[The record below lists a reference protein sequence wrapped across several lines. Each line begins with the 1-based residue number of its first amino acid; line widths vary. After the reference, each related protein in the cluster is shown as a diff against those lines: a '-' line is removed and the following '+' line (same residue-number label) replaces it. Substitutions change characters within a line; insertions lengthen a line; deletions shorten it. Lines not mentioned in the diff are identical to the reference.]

1 MAPRFYY
8 APNEPQPV
16 LKTVGVICM
25 GAIPMI
31 VVGLATAPF
40 VNSVNLYIPEFARRS
55 RDVLIRYSQNLP
67 KDAQLEFVTAR
78 LFGLPKTTGVRVS
91 EIRALPS
98 RWGRLA
104 NLERIRTPRL
114 QKELAQRSA
123 WKKAL
128 GFLAEPRFKFY
139 VTDDVASMRR
149 SRAPGVWENVL
160 KEIRKSS

>member
-1 MAPRFYY
+1 
-8 APNEPQPV
+8 
-16 LKTVGVICM
+16 M

-31 VVGLATAPF
+31 VVGVATAPF
-40 VNSVNLYIPEFARRS
+40 VNSVSLYIPEFARRS
-55 RDVLIRYSQNLP
+55 RDVLIRYSTNLP

-78 LFGLPKTTGVRVS
+78 LLGLPKTTGVRLS
-91 EIRALPS
+91 EMRALPS

-104 NLERIRTPRL
+104 NLERIRSPSL
-114 QKELAQRSA
+114 QREHAQRSA

-139 VTDDVASMRR
+139 VTEDVASTRR

-160 KEIRKSS
+160 KEIRKNP

>member
-1 MAPRFYY
+1 
-8 APNEPQPV
+8 
-16 LKTVGVICM
+16 M

-78 LFGLPKTTGVRVS
+78 LFGLPKTTGVRLS
-91 EIRALPS
+91 EMRALPS

-104 NLERIRTPRL
+104 NLERIRTPSL
-114 QKELAQRSA
+114 QRELAQRLA

-128 GFLAEPRFKFY
+128 GFLAESRFKFY

-160 KEIRKSS
+160 KEIRKNSQS